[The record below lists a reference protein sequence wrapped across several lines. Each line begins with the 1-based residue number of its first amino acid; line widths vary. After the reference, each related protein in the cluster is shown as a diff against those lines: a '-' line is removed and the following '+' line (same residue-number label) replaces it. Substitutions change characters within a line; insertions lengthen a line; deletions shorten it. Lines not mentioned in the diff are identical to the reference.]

1 MIQNNELKKTRT
13 FIAFFVF
20 LNAIYL
26 IELLPSLGYTLPS
39 MLSSRRLLLF
49 LSVIAL
55 FLLMR
60 SHIIQISTTST
71 LFLIFCI
78 YSLIITLINSGIQQ
92 QPFYYYLSA
101 VVYPWVITFIVE
113 RLANNIGENQIINM
127 SKFIALSGVIYVAL
141 MVVYKMNLALFL
153 TASGEA
159 SIYYTITLL
168 PFILC
173 CSGKVRN
180 LLLIMTI
187 VSVFITL
194 KRTALIAIVLSLFV
208 YLFVRFK
215 NRDERKLRLVLYGI
229 AALIVFVIAYQ
240 LAVKYTGNDIL
251 TKLLDTQEDGGSNR
265 NIIYQAVIDQFS
277 SISTSQKLFGVGYNG
292 VRYSYNI
299 ISAGTIVSAH
309 NDFLEVLCDYGVIG
323 LFLYILIIIKQIK
336 AYVYLKRIESDLAPA
351 MAASIVLF
359 FILSMFSHL
368 LLYTSYFMNILV
380 FWGLIECY
388 TRNTGIGLG
397 EQDVI

>member
-26 IELLPSLGYTLPS
+26 IELLPSLGYTLPFI
-39 MLSSRRLLLF
+39 LSSKRLLL
-49 LSVIAL
+49 LLTAIAL
-55 FLLMR
+55 IVLVKK
-60 SHIIQISTTST
+60 HIIRINTTST
-71 LFLIFCI
+71 YFFLMCL
-78 YSLIITLINSGIQQ
+78 YCLGITLMNSGIQQ
-92 QPFYYYLSA
+92 QPMYYYLAA
-101 VVYPWVITFIVE
+101 VVYPWVVTFIVE
-113 RLANNIGENQIINM
+113 DMACDVNKDWILNISRI
-127 SKFIALSGVIYVAL
+127 IALSGVIYIVL
-141 MVVYKMNLALFL
+141 MSIYKMNKVSFL

-159 SIYYTITLL
+159 SIYYIITLL